1 MRQTLDYVTPTNVT
15 PTLSSMR
22 LSISLGLLALMV
34 AGCSSVQ
41 TQRTTIPLSSIQASD
56 HFQLKVRTGDPL
68 IDELVYEMA
77 YLQFAGGLPI
87 RHEEPFTGSME
98 ITFVGSPQ
106 KLFGGTSRT
115 EGNATASGTGWYA
128 GCGYVGGTAMLTGQ
142 GPTANPGWKNAWQN
156 STMLIVLKRND
167 GERLWTAHYRY
178 HGKWKLNPFVIDTP
192 EETAWLVIKRLK
204 AKFQH
209 DFGSR

>member
-1 MRQTLDYVTPTNVT
+1 
-15 PTLSSMR
+15 MR
-22 LSISLGLLALMV
+22 LSIPLGLLALMI

-41 TQRTTIPLSSIQASD
+41 TQQTTTPLSSIQASD
-56 HFQLKVRTGDPL
+56 RIQLKVRTGDPL

-77 YLQFAGGLPI
+77 YLQFAGGIPI

-98 ITFVGSPQ
+98 ITFAGSPQ
-106 KLFGGTSRT
+106 KLFGGTSST
-115 EGNATASGTGWYA
+115 VGNATDSGTGWYA
-128 GCGYVGGTAMLTGQ
+128 GRGYVGGTAMLTGQ
-142 GPTANPGWKNAWQN
+142 GTPGSHGWENAWQN

-192 EETAWLVIKRLK
+192 EETAWVVIKRLK
-204 AKFQH
+204 AKFQR
-209 DFGSR
+209 DFGSK